1 MFHVEHFVPEDTVVA
16 ISTPPGE
23 GGIAL
28 VRVSG
33 ELSFSV
39 VSSVFRS
46 GVNAEDLPLRQAI
59 HGWILDDS
67 ECLDEVMVVCYK
79 KPHSYTGENV
89 AEITCHGSP
98 YVARRIVDLLIRK
111 GCRPASPG
119 EFTLRAFL
127 NGKMDLA
134 QAEAVADMIHSKT
147 EASRKMAAAQLEGGL
162 SRQIRSMTERLLD
175 ACSLLEI
182 ELDFSEED
190 VEFYPRQRMMELLQS
205 LINEMDV
212 LIHSYDRGRISREG
226 MRIVLTG
233 KPNVGKSSLLNA
245 LLEKERAIVTEMPG
259 TTRDTIEDILD
270 IRGVMTM
277 LTDTA
282 GIRESNDPIEREGVA
297 RAEQA
302 LEKADLVLC
311 VIDGSTKPEADDFLF
326 LNRMRESGKQVFLLI
341 NKSDLTDA
349 WPPDQL
355 RLMKDIFPSFSVSAV
370 TRSGIQELIGSLEE
384 IISRSA
390 GRTDSIL
397 LTHIRHRECL
407 EKARD
412 SLKSALESG
421 EKKMSQE
428 FIALD
433 VRGALDHL
441 SRITGETAGDEIL
454 NRIFSKFCIGK

>member
-1 MFHVEHFVPEDTVVA
+1 MFHVEHIVPGDTIVA

-33 ELSFSV
+33 DCSFSV
-39 VSSVFRS
+39 VSMVFRS
-46 GVNAEDLPLRQAI
+46 SVPAEDLPLRRAV
-59 HGWILDDS
+59 HGWILDGS
-67 ECLDEVMVVCYK
+67 EYVDEVMVVYYK
-79 KPHSYTGENV
+79 KPYSYTGENV
-89 AEITCHGSP
+89 AEISCHGSP
-98 YVARRIVDLLIRK
+98 YVARKIVDLLIRK

-147 EASRKMAAAQLEGGL
+147 EASRKMAVTQLEGGL
-162 SRQIRSMTERLLD
+162 SRQIRSMAEQLLN

-190 VEFYPRQRMMELLQS
+190 VEFFPKQRMKDLLQS
-205 LINEMDV
+205 LIDEMDV
-212 LIHSYDRGRISREG
+212 LIRSYDRGRISREG
-226 MRIVLTG
+226 IRIVLVG

-259 TTRDTIEDILD
+259 TTRDTVEDILD
-270 IRGVMTM
+270 IQGVMT
-277 LTDTA
+277 LITDTA
-282 GIRESNDPIEREGVA
+282 GIRESDDPIEREGVS

-302 LEKADLVLC
+302 FERSDLVLC
-311 VIDGSTKPEADDFLF
+311 VIDGSRKPEEEDLRFLD
-326 LNRMRESGKQVFLLI
+326 RMRESGKQVFLLI

-355 RLMKDIFPSFSVSAV
+355 HRARETFPSFSVSAA

-384 IISRSA
+384 TIGRSA

-407 EKARD
+407 EKARE
-412 SLKSALESG
+412 SLMNALESG
-421 EKKMSQE
+421 QKNMSQE
-428 FIALD
+428 YIALD
-433 VRGALDHL
+433 LRGALDHL
-441 SRITGETAGDEIL
+441 SMITGETAGDEIL